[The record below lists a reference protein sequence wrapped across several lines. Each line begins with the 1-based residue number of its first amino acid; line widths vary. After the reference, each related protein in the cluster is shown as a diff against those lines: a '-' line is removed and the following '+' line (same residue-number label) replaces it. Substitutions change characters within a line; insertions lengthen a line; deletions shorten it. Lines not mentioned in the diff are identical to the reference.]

1 MEEFLYSIAGVII
14 LLLIA
19 ILATSVVNHEKRDKK
34 PKPKV
39 SRGAKGLMII
49 NLIFLLGAMIEHC
62 DKF

>member
-1 MEEFLYSIAGVII
+1 MEEFIYAIAGVII

-19 ILATSVVNHEKRDKK
+19 FLATSVIEHEKRDKK
-34 PKPKV
+34 GKQKV

-49 NLIFLLGAMIEHC
+49 FLIFLLGAMIEHC